1 MLRPGKPY
9 ILGADGSGF
18 GSKASEP
25 CTQRNVAVV
34 LQAPLHDVSVPHI
47 LIRMSVIFHCTASF
61 TCSCNRDHPHRC
73 SSKTCYSCQGSR
85 LRSFMTCVRYCLQV
99 GPCRHG
105 IFIVVLH
112 TVAARGWCRTCTLAA
127 GSPFSCS
134 TVVFPLGLTRFPV
147 ARLSFPKASTPRA
160 PACDVQGHGSILQPC
175 HARRSRA
182 GAGRPGR
189 VLGMRFAVCL
199 YSKSFLVWA

>member
-1 MLRPGKPY
+1 MQTLLRPGY
-9 ILGADGSGF
+9 GSVRCFAPANPTFSEPMEVGF

-134 TVVFPLGLTRFPV
+134 TVVFPLGLNPFSCSTVVFPQGFNPTCTCLRCSRPRLHPAAV
-147 ARLSFPKASTPRA
+147 PCTQKSCRCRAARKSL
-160 PACDVQGHGSILQPC
+160 
-175 HARRSRA
+175 
-182 GAGRPGR
+182 
-189 VLGMRFAVCL
+189 LG
-199 YSKSFLVWA
+199 